1 MNESIGVKKD
11 VELSSRQEY
20 LDSFFSLIPEAMNY
34 MTSQNLELAINSLE
48 KALKRVKKNEEAE
61 RARIEREKREKE
73 QQKRLEALHRAEA
86 ERRKEAERLENLHV
100 QKVTSMDLPDDW
112 TNCFSYDE
120 VISTTSVYEALDNS
134 IEKTGDVNIE
144 YIAASTGKSIN
155 DVISFLSELIIQ
167 NPETWNECFYKGWE
181 MREDYLSGSLTQK
194 LKIAKEANKK
204 YKGYFKR
211 NVDELE
217 KVIPSFS
224 SKDIYITLGSPWV
237 PCEIIDDFIKY
248 LIFRECEFDFDVA
261 NTINTRHD
269 DLSGTWKIENKNLP
283 RKSKYQG
290 QFRGFLFES
299 FGTSRMDALTLLE
312 NTLNMKTIKI
322 EDKMEDPSGFRK
334 EISIMNRNET
344 LKILE
349 KQEKLIKEFKDWVWQ
364 DEKRRTL

>member
-1 MNESIGVKKD
+1 
-11 VELSSRQEY
+11 
-20 LDSFFSLIPEAMNY
+20 
-34 MTSQNLELAINSLE
+34 
-48 KALKRVKKNEEAE
+48 
-61 RARIEREKREKE
+61 
-73 QQKRLEALHRAEA
+73 
-86 ERRKEAERLENLHV
+86 
-100 QKVTSMDLPDDW
+100 MDLPDDW
-112 TNCFSYDE
+112 INCFSYDE

-134 IEKTGDVNIE
+134 IEKTGDVNNE
-144 YIAASTGKSIN
+144 YIAASTGKSVN
-155 DVISFLSELIIQ
+155 DVISSLSELIIQ

-224 SKDIYITLGSPWV
+224 SKDIYIILGSPWV
-237 PCEIIDDFIKY
+237 PCEIIDDFIRN

-269 DLSGTWKIENKNLP
+269 DLSGTWKIENKSLP

-290 QFRGFLFES
+290 QFRGFLFEN

-322 EDKMEDPSGFRK
+322 VDKM
-334 EISIMNRNET
+334 
-344 LKILE
+344 
-349 KQEKLIKEFKDWVWQ
+349 
-364 DEKRRTL
+364 